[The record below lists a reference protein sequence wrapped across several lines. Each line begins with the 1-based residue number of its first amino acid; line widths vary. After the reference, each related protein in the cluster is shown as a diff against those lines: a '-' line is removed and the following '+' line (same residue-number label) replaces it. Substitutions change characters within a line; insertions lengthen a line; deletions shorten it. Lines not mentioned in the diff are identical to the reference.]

1 MLLSKR
7 SLNMLACVATTM
19 LAACDVEDAAIRAP
33 RMTLVTI
40 GDAHSCALAE
50 SGEAYC
56 WGDGLSGQLGTGA
69 AGSSRFARRVS
80 GNQTF
85 AFIDAGG
92 RHTCALTDAGEAFC
106 WGANESGQLGRGN
119 QQSAHAPARVNT
131 TRRFIWISAGGAH
144 TCGVTADNRALCWG
158 NGTSGELGNG
168 EFVGPVLTPDSV
180 ATTLRFGQISA
191 GLTHTCAITVNSEAY
206 CWGANELAQLGIATR
221 GLDVPVPTRAAGNLL
236 FRNISAGWTHT
247 CGATL
252 DFGGYCWGTNGS
264 GELGNG
270 AQYEA
275 EALPAQVMTYGSILY
290 TQVSAG
296 KYYSCGVW
304 TIGQIYCWGR
314 GDYGQIG
321 NATLGTFIVPQMV
334 RPEPGRVLDH
344 SSGVFASFDAG
355 GDNHVC
361 GLSFTGTV
369 FCWGGGAQGQ
379 LGSGEWLSAVPYPL
393 LMAQP

>member
-7 SLNMLACVATTM
+7 SLNLLACVATTM

-40 GDAHSCALAE
+40 GEAHSCALAE

-106 WGANESGQLGRGN
+106 WGANEAGQLGRGN
-119 QQSAHAPARVNT
+119 QQPGHAPARVNT

-144 TCGVTADNRALCWG
+144 TCGVTTDNRALCWG
-158 NGTSGELGNG
+158 NGARGQLGNG
-168 EFVGPVLTPDSV
+168 EIVNTAAAPDSV
-180 ATTLRFGQISA
+180 ASALRFAQISA
-191 GLTHTCAITVNSEAY
+191 GAAHTCAITVIGEAY
-206 CWGANELAQLGIATR
+206 CWGANDFAQLGNGTR
-221 GLDVPVPTRAAGNLL
+221 GPGETVPNRAAATVVFSNV
-236 FRNISAGWTHT
+236 SAGWTHT
-247 CGATL
+247 CGTTPELA
-252 DFGGYCWGTNGS
+252 GYCWGSNES
-264 GELGNG
+264 GELGNS
-270 AQYEA
+270 AQYDV
-275 EALPAQVMTYGSILY
+275 EALPARVSTYGSILY
-290 TQVSAG
+290 KHVSAG

-314 GDYGQIG
+314 GDYGQLG
-321 NATLGTFIVPQMV
+321 NAMLGTFINPQMV
-334 RPEPGRVLDH
+334 RPEPGRVLDPT
-344 SSGVFASFDAG
+344 SGVFDSFDAG

-361 GLSFTGTV
+361 GLSFNGTV
-369 FCWGGGAQGQ
+369 FCWGGGSQGQ
-379 LGSGEWLSAVPYPL
+379 LGSGEWLSSVPYPL
-393 LMAQP
+393 LLAQP